1 MIQVD
6 GKYRYCMALNVERPD
21 AHYVVAVYCRLSQP
35 MQSSFA
41 HQKPEQHFS
50 STEFDSSLTL
60 VILPVIGV
68 HPCIQRAA
76 I

>member
-6 GKYRYCMALNVERPD
+6 GKYRYCMALNVEQPG

-50 STEFDSSLTL
+50 STE
-60 VILPVIGV
+60 V
-68 HPCIQRAA
+68 
-76 I
+76 